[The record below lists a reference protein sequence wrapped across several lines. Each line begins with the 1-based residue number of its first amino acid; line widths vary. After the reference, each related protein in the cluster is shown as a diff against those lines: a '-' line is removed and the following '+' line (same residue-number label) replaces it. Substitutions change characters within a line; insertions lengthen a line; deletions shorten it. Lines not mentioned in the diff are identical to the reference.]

1 MQGQVFRVLKC
12 SIEEDDLLVQNI
24 SIIKLSRKVYLKTYN
39 EYFKANIFIQKVI
52 VNKVCL

>member
-24 SIIKLSRKVYLKTYN
+24 SIIKLSRKVDLKPFG
-39 EYFKANIFIQKVI
+39 YFEANIFIQKVI

>member
-24 SIIKLSRKVYLKTYN
+24 SIIKLSRKVYLKPYN
-39 EYFKANIFIQKVI
+39 EYFEANIFIQKVI